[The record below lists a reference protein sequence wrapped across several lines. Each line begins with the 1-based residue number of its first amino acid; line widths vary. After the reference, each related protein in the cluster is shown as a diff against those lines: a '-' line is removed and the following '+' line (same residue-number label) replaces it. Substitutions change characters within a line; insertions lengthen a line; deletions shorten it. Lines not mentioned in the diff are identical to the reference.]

1 MVPPLLTVSP
11 ALNNYQITLTRP
23 TSLLQSYLAV
33 PTLALAN
40 LLQPLVTLLPLAQIS
55 LLLDTVTLA
64 LAVLLHGDGGAL
76 LVTEPRPQPAP
87 GQHDGDSLGP
97 GEAGDALGQAG
108 GGVAA
113 SSTAVDL
120 NVCWSHVMDLSIVR
134 PGQPHHHGP
143 GLAGGALGEGGGD
156 MLAGAGEGGGVGGV
170 EEVYD

>member
-1 MVPPLLTVSP
+1 M
-11 ALNNYQITLTRP
+11 
-23 TSLLQSYLAV
+23 
-33 PTLALAN
+33 
-40 LLQPLVTLLPLAQIS
+40 
-55 LLLDTVTLA
+55 
-64 LAVLLHGDGGAL
+64 
-76 LVTEPRPQPAP
+76 TEPRPQPAP